1 MKASIKITS
10 VGGATIPASQ
20 FGSADAGSFNFPI
33 ETFAAFDGTYGG
45 NKVYILVN
53 SPTNG
58 KFDSGSSSY
67 AALVLVFSTA
77 NPDQDGTTKAITDA
91 VKNNNGSGESIIQLP
106 SGVTCTGWYWDN
118 ILY

>member
-10 VGGATIPASQ
+10 VGGATIPVGQ

-33 ETFAAFDGTYGG
+33 ETFAAFDGTYAG
-45 NKVYILVN
+45 NTVFIIVN

-58 KFDSGSSSY
+58 QLSGSTSY
-67 AALVLVFSTA
+67 AALALVFSTA
-77 NPDQDGTTKAITDA
+77 NPDQNGTTKAITDA

-106 SGVTCTGWYWDN
+106 SGVTCTGWYWDGL
-118 ILY
+118 LY